1 MAKKTGARA
10 NDAMSLVAVAK
21 DRVDALGKNVMRLD
35 ELHLEYV
42 GRLQTVEE
50 QPHSMSDNMNCR
62 NYIAHLGD
70 LKKKLVQAQTTAQEE
85 LLRAHCKH
93 QELELERIKF
103 ERLAESAGKAELRKK
118 TLQEQVQMER
128 LAISR
133 FNLG

>member
-50 QPHSMSDNMNCR
+50 QSHSMRENMNCR
-62 NYIAHLGD
+62 SYIAHLGD
-70 LKKKLVQAQTTAQEE
+70 LKQKLVQTQTKVQEE
-85 LLRAHCKH
+85 LLRAHCQH
-93 QELELERIKF
+93 QELELVRVKF
-103 ERLAESAGKAELRKK
+103 ERLAESAGKAEFRKK
-118 TLQEQVQMER
+118 ALLEQVQMER